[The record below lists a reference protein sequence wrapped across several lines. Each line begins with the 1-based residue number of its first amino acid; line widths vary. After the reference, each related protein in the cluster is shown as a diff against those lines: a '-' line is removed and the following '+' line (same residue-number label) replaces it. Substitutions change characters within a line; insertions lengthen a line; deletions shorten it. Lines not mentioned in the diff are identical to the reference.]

1 MNVTSSKTF
10 SLLLPS
16 MWGMVTVS
24 LMRLGCSVSSVP
36 VYLSFA
42 EKGSAPTVP
51 ATRGWHIPATVP
63 YTNKH
68 QTFCFPEKF
77 LHRKFFYVSAFCHSK
92 DSKYCSRRAKCSQH
106 LFIVLKLFHERDQTF
121 HAREWVALTLL
132 HADGH
137 DGATELQAF
146 IPIHVHAPRCTL
158 DPGTSLEV
166 DWVQCD
172 DFGGGEEGIEVNLS
186 QRTGDT
192 IRAGGGTNKPTI
204 TSQGVVDVLAY
215 TDGACFVIIW
225 VLWVTSLEERKKKML
240 VRETNLRIAV
250 AVKVS
255 SAHSW
260 RALQV
265 ADN

>member
-1 MNVTSSKTF
+1 MDVTSSKTF
-10 SLLLPS
+10 NLLLPS

-36 VYLSFA
+36 VYLSLA

-63 YTNKH
+63 YTNRH
-68 QTFCFPEKF
+68 QMFCFPEKF
-77 LHRKFFYVSAFCHSK
+77 LHRKFYFMFQLSVTARTASTAAGEQNAFL
-92 DSKYCSRRAKCSQH
+92 
-106 LFIVLKLFHERDQTF
+106 LFVLNHFHERDQTF
-121 HAREWVALTLL
+121 QAGEWVAVTLV

-146 IPIHVHAPRCTL
+146 IPVRVHAPRCTL

-166 DWVQCD
+166 DWVQSD
-172 DFGGGEEGIEVNLS
+172 DFGGGEEGIKVNLS
-186 QRTGDT
+186 QRTGDA
-192 IRAGGGTNKPTI
+192 IGAGGGTYEPTI

-225 VLWVTSLEERKKKML
+225 VLWVTGLEERQKNDA
-240 VRETNLRIAV
+240 REWNEPKNHCSLQRHFCTPPM
-250 AVKVS
+250 S
-255 SAHSW
+255 PQGSW
-260 RALQV
+260 
-265 ADN
+265 